1 MLFFFGPWVVV
12 NFEPQQLVNFVDW
25 ASFVCLAFSFCIRGP
40 IILLEGIK
48 FGLIKAVFV
57 LASNHF
63 QKCFSINVGVWLRM
77 ENKFSEKYF

>member
-1 MLFFFGPWVVV
+1 MV

-48 FGLIKAVFV
+48 FGFIKAVFV

-63 QKCFSINVGVWLRM
+63 WKYISVNAGVWLRM

>member
-1 MLFFFGPWVVV
+1 MLFFFGPWAMV

-48 FGLIKAVFV
+48 FGFIKAVFEIGR
-57 LASNHF
+57 AS
-63 QKCFSINVGVWLRM
+63 CRERVSPRV
-77 ENKFSEKYF
+77 

>member
-1 MLFFFGPWVVV
+1 MLFFFRPWAMV

-48 FGLIKAVFV
+48 FGFIKAVFV

-63 QKCFSINVGVWLRM
+63 WKYISVNAGVWLRM